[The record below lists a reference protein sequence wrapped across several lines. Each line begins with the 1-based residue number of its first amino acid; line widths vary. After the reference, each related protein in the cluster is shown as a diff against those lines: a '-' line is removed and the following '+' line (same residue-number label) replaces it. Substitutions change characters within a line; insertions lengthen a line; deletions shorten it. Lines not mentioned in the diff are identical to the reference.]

1 MSRTTGRRGF
11 LKGASAF
18 ASVLVAG
25 RWGTAGAAQIFK
37 SPHGK
42 ALAGVFPIGWTPCTP
57 DNRLD
62 LQRMVAQCEFVNK
75 GKVAGIAWPQNASG
89 WQTLSSE
96 EWHSGADALLSV
108 KGKSAVILGVQT
120 VGFDTNKSVEYAKYA
135 GAKGADAIIS
145 LTPPGASDEEII
157 AYFKALSTASQLPM
171 MVQAVGDVSVDT
183 LVALSKALPTLMA
196 VKDEAG
202 DPLQRWPNLRERVDG
217 KLEDFSGAGG
227 HTFFAEME
235 EGFLGTCPYVGLS
248 DVLQRSFDLH
258 QAGKKTESYDAFG
271 SFLAFDSLPHANDYV
286 LVARGVFP
294 EDAIMRSNPPAERAA
309 SAAPARRG
317 PRSPITEA
325 EKEEIRLA
333 LHTYLKRYLVA

>member
-1 MSRTTGRRGF
+1 MSSTTGRRGF

-25 RWGTAGAAQIFK
+25 RWGTLSAAQIFK

-89 WQTLSSE
+89 WQSLSSE

-108 KGKSAVILGVQT
+108 KGKSAIVLGVQT
-120 VGFDTNKSVEYAKYA
+120 VGFDTSKSVEYAKYA

-157 AYFKALSTASQLPM
+157 AYFKALSSASQLPM

-183 LVALSKALPTLMA
+183 LVALSKALPSLMA

-202 DPLQRWPNLRERVDG
+202 DPLQRWPSLRERVDG

-248 DVLQRSFDLH
+248 DVLQRSFELH
-258 QAGKKTESYDAFG
+258 QAGKKTEAYDAFG
-271 SFLAFDSLPHANDYV
+271 SFLAFESLPHANEYV

-309 SAAPARRG
+309 APAPARRG

-333 LHTYLKRYLVA
+333 LRTYLKRYLVA

>member
-1 MSRTTGRRGF
+1 MSSTTGRRGF

-25 RWGTAGAAQIFK
+25 RWGTASAAQIFK

-89 WQTLSSE
+89 WQSLSSE

-108 KGKSAVILGVQT
+108 KGKSAIVLGVQT
-120 VGFDTNKSVEYAKYA
+120 VGFDTNKSVDYAKYA

-157 AYFKALSTASQLPM
+157 AYFKALSAASQLPM